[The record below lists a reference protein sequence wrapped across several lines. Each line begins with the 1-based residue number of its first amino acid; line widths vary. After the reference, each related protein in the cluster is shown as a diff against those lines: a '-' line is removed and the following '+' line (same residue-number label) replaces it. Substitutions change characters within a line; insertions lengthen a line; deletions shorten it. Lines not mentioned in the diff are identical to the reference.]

1 MLYNRP
7 IVLSIAG
14 FDPCGGAGVLA
25 DVKTFE
31 QHHCLGMAINTS
43 ITNQVEDKF
52 ISVNWFSADEL
63 INQIKT
69 LTNNYKIDFA
79 KIGIIENINTLYTI
93 LDFLK
98 QQNKNITI
106 VWDTIFS
113 ASSGFKLIDSI
124 DKNKLIKVLKN
135 IDLITPNTNEA
146 KKLSAPFLIGIDNE
160 IEAANYLSSF
170 CNVLLKGGHSAS
182 EKGID
187 YLFCKSKQIKIQ
199 TENNKELY
207 PKHGSGCILSASILS
222 NWALGNDLETACR
235 KSKFYIEKI
244 LNSNTSLLSYHVA

>member
-106 VWDTIFS
+106 VWDTIF
-113 ASSGFKLIDSI
+113 
-124 DKNKLIKVLKN
+124 
-135 IDLITPNTNEA
+135 
-146 KKLSAPFLIGIDNE
+146 
-160 IEAANYLSSF
+160 
-170 CNVLLKGGHSAS
+170 
-182 EKGID
+182 
-187 YLFCKSKQIKIQ
+187 
-199 TENNKELY
+199 
-207 PKHGSGCILSASILS
+207 
-222 NWALGNDLETACR
+222 
-235 KSKFYIEKI
+235 
-244 LNSNTSLLSYHVA
+244 